1 MENIKM
7 NKSKI
12 LVALIAGLFSISSA
26 FAGEMTVTGSMQA
39 TYQSDREG
47 GANGGVT
54 GNPLGLN
61 TDLVFTGTTEVLSGT
76 SVTWTMATDNTFLSE
91 SSADH
96 KLVFTNDF
104 GSFQIGNSGDA
115 ADAVDDITP
124 SAFEEANGSGSGL
137 YGSGTTGSD
146 FGSDMDGSMS
156 VGYRNADVLGT
167 GISFGLNYYP
177 KLDGA
182 TVNEKG
188 SSTGTTDATS
198 ATSVSLATS
207 LASVPGIGSTPIGGL
222 KVTVGYEKSDSIA
235 QYADPKEGATIA
247 LNYAMG
253 PVSLGYQKVV
263 HQPKATAIGSKAFYK
278 NDIIGIAYAVND
290 SLALSWNRYT
300 STKHANLVN
309 NVEQETDAINLAY
322 TVGGLTIAIQ
332 DASTDNYGYTAA
344 SKDETRTIS
353 LKTAF

>member
-1 MENIKM
+1 MS
-7 NKSKI
+7 KSKI

-39 TYQSDREG
+39 TYQQDREG
-47 GANGGVT
+47 GSTSGNT

-61 TDLVFTGTTEVLSGT
+61 TDLAFTGTTEVLNGT
-76 SVTWTMATDNTFLSE
+76 TVTWTMATDGTFLGDSG
-91 SSADH
+91 ADH
-96 KLVFTNDF
+96 KLVFTNGF

-137 YGSGTTGSD
+137 YGSGTGSD
-146 FGSDMDGSMS
+146 LGSGMDGSMS

-167 GISFGLNYYP
+167 GISFGYNYYP
-177 KLDGA
+177 KLDA
-182 TVNEKG
+182 STVNEKG
-188 SSTGTTDATS
+188 TSGGSTNATS
-198 ATSVSLATS
+198 AYTVSLATS
-207 LASVPGIGSTPIGGL
+207 LANVPGIGSTPIGGL
-222 KVTVGYEKSDSIA
+222 KVTVGYENSDSVIA
-235 QYADPKEGATIA
+235 NADPKEGATIA

-253 PVSLGYQKVV
+253 PVSLGYQKKA
-263 HQPKATAIGSKAFYK
+263 HQPKATAITTKNFYK
-278 NDIIGIAYAVND
+278 DDIIGIAFAVND
-290 SLALSWNRYT
+290 SLALSYNRYT
-300 STKHANLVN
+300 STKHVN
-309 NVEQETDAINLAY
+309 IATTVEQETDAINLAY

-344 SKDETRTIS
+344 SKDDTRTLS